1 MKIPIAQSFK
11 NKKNLTGLDSNSG
24 FIIADFLFA
33 FVMVIGTG
41 IFIFALTFSL
51 ATIEVAQYIVWST
64 ARNYSAANI
73 SEVAAQQQALSK
85 FENLTAAFPLLTG
98 NGADSPW
105 FRLSSESLVVGDLA
119 ELDQKLMEDLSDE
132 DRFNLS
138 RQPWIGASARVNLL
152 LFASLKIPF
161 LGPVAEDKSLFEFPV
176 RAFILRHPSREDCQ
190 RFFYQQRFSNGIQQ
204 LENGNLEAYPGSP
217 STLTLS
223 NIGGITDGFGED
235 NGC

>member
-1 MKIPIAQSFK
+1 MKRNPRRH
-11 NKKNLTGLDSNSG
+11 NGNSG

-64 ARNYSAANI
+64 ARNYSAANLN
-73 SEVAAQQQALSK
+73 EPAAQQQARQK

-105 FRLSSESLVVGDLA
+105 FQLSSDSLVIGDLA
-119 ELDQKLMEDLSDE
+119 KLDTKLMEDLSDE

-138 RQPWIGASARVNLL
+138 RQPWTGASARINLR
-152 LFASLKIPF
+152 LFASLKVPF

-176 RAFILRHPSREDCQ
+176 RAFIIRHPRRDDCQ
-190 RFFYQQRFSNGIQQ
+190 RFFYQQRFDLGIKQ
-204 LENGNLEAYPGSP
+204 LENGNLEGFSGTP
-217 STLTLS
+217 STLSTIS
-223 NIGGITDGFGED
+223 NVSNGLGED